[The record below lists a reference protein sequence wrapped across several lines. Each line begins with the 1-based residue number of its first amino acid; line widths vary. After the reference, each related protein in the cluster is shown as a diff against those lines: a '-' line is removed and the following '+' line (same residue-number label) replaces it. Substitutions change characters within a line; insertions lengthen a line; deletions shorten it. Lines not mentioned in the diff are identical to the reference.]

1 MATMNRTTV
10 ILCSHNGEKHLDQQ
24 ILSVLNQSEPID
36 ELIIF
41 DFNSTDK
48 TVDII
53 KEWSLKDNRI
63 FGQFMQFAKG
73 PCHSFFHALSYLKNR
88 HKKRKNNIIYI
99 IDQDD
104 FWEHKKNEKV
114 IEYFNKNSSD
124 LIFHDTTIVD
134 ENLNLISD
142 SYYTGYWDVNRDLK
156 FPNQFFSNCVIG
168 HTIALKQELLQKL
181 DLNYDKR
188 IPMHDWEII
197 NQTLYNN
204 GKIQFIPL
212 ALSKYRQHSKNLLG
226 STSKNKNPLKSILQ
240 HSKTL
245 YRYHYY
251 LKQHKEKNFYN
262 LKRSNFFILL
272 QILRNI
278 RPLKKLILILPS
290 FYLII
295 LYDTFRIFRRE

>member
-1 MATMNRTTV
+1 MATINNTIV
-10 ILCSHNGEKHLDQQ
+10 VLCSHNGEKYLNQQ
-24 ILSVLNQSEPID
+24 ILSVLNQSEPIH
-36 ELIIF
+36 EFIIF

-53 KEWSLKDNRI
+53 KEWSLKDDRI
-63 FGQFMQFAKG
+63 LGQYMQYAKG

-88 HKKRKNNIIYI
+88 HEKTKNNIIYI

-104 FWEHKKNEKV
+104 LWEHKKNEKV
-114 IEYFNKNSSD
+114 LEFFKKSSPD

-134 ENLNLISD
+134 ENLNLISN
-142 SYYTGYWDVNRDLK
+142 SYYTGYWDVYRDLK

-188 IPMHDWEII
+188 LPMHDWEII
-197 NQTLYNN
+197 NQTIYNN

-212 ALSKYRQHSKNLLG
+212 ALSKYRQHSNNLLG
-226 STSKNKNPLKSILQ
+226 STRKTKNALKSIIQ

-245 YRYHYY
+245 YHYHNF
-251 LKQHKEKNFYN
+251 LKQHKEKNFQY
-262 LKRSNFFILL
+262 LKQSNFFILK

-290 FYLII
+290 FYLTL
-295 LYDTFRIFRRE
+295 LYDKIRIFRRE